1 MAFLS
6 GKARG
11 VAHLA
16 TLVFLAFAVTL
27 PAPPL
32 LAQEQTASSDAA
44 PATPR
49 GTSLSLGSF
58 KVSADMPIEVVSDE
72 LQMDQNINTAVFTG
86 NVEVV
91 HGDMTL
97 NSASVLVEYGKVEG
111 SDKSNEI
118 IQITASGGVVM
129 TNPDTTAESSEA
141 VYTLATREVVM
152 TGDVVVTQGPNKVSG
167 ERMIVYLDDGTAV
180 MQGRVHT
187 TIDTSKPQNTD
198 SEASS
203 Q

>member
-1 MAFLS
+1 MAFLI
-6 GKARG
+6 GKPRK
-11 VAHLA
+11 VAYLA
-16 TLVFLAFAVTL
+16 ALVFFAFAVAL

-32 LAQEQTASSDAA
+32 LAQEQTAASDAA
-44 PATPR
+44 PAPR
-49 GTSLSLGSF
+49 GTSLSLGAF
-58 KVSADMPIEVVSDE
+58 KVSADMPVEVVSDE
-72 LQMDQNINTAVFTG
+72 LQMDQNVNTAVFTG
-86 NVEVV
+86 NVEVI

-111 SDKSNEI
+111 SSKSNEI
-118 IQITASGGVVM
+118 IRITATGDVKMS
-129 TNPDTTAESSEA
+129 NPDTTAESREA
-141 VYTLATREVVM
+141 VYTMATREVVM

-187 TIDTSKPQNTD
+187 TIDTSKPQNSD